1 MSTGAAWIGGPGVL
15 RSSQAHDAGD
25 AINHQQYGSV
35 TGSLMSTPSLDTLP
49 TPTPRALI
57 ADDQPDVL
65 IALRLLLRNAG
76 YQIEAVSSPAEV
88 IEKIQQEQF
97 DLVLMDL
104 NYARDTTSGQEGLD
118 LISNIRRLDSSLPI
132 VVLTAWG
139 SVELAVEVMHRG
151 GRDFVQK
158 PWDNSRLLQSL
169 NTQIELGR
177 KKRQKRSLEAQ
188 TRTLS
193 DKLQQELEDSKEIQ
207 AALLPKGIPH
217 IDGFDIAITWN
228 PARGVG
234 GDYFDVMKFSEHHS
248 ALCIADVA
256 GKGMPAALLMSNVQA
271 VLKSFAN
278 EAAAPGE
285 LCGRVNSVMCDNT
298 VLHRFITCFYA
309 LLDSQNKTLSYTN
322 AGHCPPMLIRNGECL
337 RLREGGPVLGV
348 FPHESYLQADV
359 QLQSGDCL
367 VLFTDGVT
375 EARNA
380 VGKEFSEEQLQ
391 ELLLAGCELNA
402 ADLRDRI
409 MGAVNDYSEGE
420 VYDDATLMV
429 IRVD

>member
-1 MSTGAAWIGGPGVL
+1 M
-15 RSSQAHDAGD
+15 
-25 AINHQQYGSV
+25 
-35 TGSLMSTPSLDTLP
+35 TGSLMHTPSLHTLP
-49 TPTPRALI
+49 PPTPRALI

-65 IALRLLLRNAG
+65 TALRLLLRNAG
-76 YQIEAVSSPAEV
+76 YQTEAVSSPAEV
-88 IEKIQQEQF
+88 LEAIRHGQF

-177 KKRQKRSLEAQ
+177 KKRQKLSLEAQ
-188 TRTLS
+188 SRSLT
-193 DKLQQELEDSKEIQ
+193 DKLQLEIEESKEIQ
-207 AALLPKGIPH
+207 AALLPKEIPR

-228 PARGVG
+228 PARSVG
-234 GDYFDVMKFSEHHS
+234 GDYFDVMKFSEDHS

-256 GKGMPAALLMSNVQA
+256 GKGLPAALLMSNVQA

-278 EAAAPGE
+278 ETAAPGE
-285 LCGRVNSVMCDNT
+285 LCARVNSVMCDNT

-337 RLREGGPVLGV
+337 RLKEGGPVFGV
-348 FPHESYLQADV
+348 FPHEPYVQADV

-375 EARNA
+375 EASNA
-380 VGKEFSEEQLQ
+380 LGKEFGEERLQ
-391 ELLLAGCELNA
+391 KLLLANCHLDAG
-402 ADLRDRI
+402 DLRDRI
-409 MGAVNDYSEGE
+409 MADVNEYSAGE

-429 IRVD
+429 VRVD

>member
-1 MSTGAAWIGGPGVL
+1 VSTAATSIGGTRVPLVS
-15 RSSQAHDAGD
+15 RAQDTSV
-25 AINHQQYGSV
+25 AINHHHYRSV
-35 TGSLMSTPSLDTLP
+35 TGSPMSTPSLDTLP

-65 IALRLLLRNAG
+65 TALRLLLRNAG
-76 YQIEAVSSPAEV
+76 YQIEAVQSPAEV
-88 IEKIQQEQF
+88 IEKIKHERF

-177 KKRQKRSLEAQ
+177 KKRQQRSLDAES
-188 TRTLS
+188 RNLS
-193 DKLQQELEDSKEIQ
+193 DKLQQELEESKEIQ
-207 AALLPKGIPH
+207 AALMPKEIPR

-234 GDYFDVMKFSEHHS
+234 GDYFDVMKFSEHHA

-278 EAAAPGE
+278 ETAAPGE
-285 LCGRVNSVMCDNT
+285 LCARVNSVMCDNT

-322 AGHCPPMLIRNGECL
+322 AGHCPPMLIRGGECL

-348 FPHESYLQADV
+348 FPREPYLQADV

-380 VGKEFSEEQLQ
+380 AGREFSEERLE
-391 ELLLAGCELNA
+391 ELLLAGCQLSA
-402 ADLRDRI
+402 AALRDQI
-409 MGAVNDYSEGE
+409 IEAVNEYSEGE

-429 IRVD
+429 VRVD

>member
-1 MSTGAAWIGGPGVL
+1 MP
-15 RSSQAHDAGD
+15 
-25 AINHQQYGSV
+25 
-35 TGSLMSTPSLDTLP
+35 P
-49 TPTPRALI
+49 PTPRALI

-65 IALRLLLRNAG
+65 TALRLLLRNAG
-76 YQIEAVSSPAEV
+76 YQTEAVSSPAEV
-88 IEKIQQEQF
+88 LEAIKHSQF

-158 PWDNSRLLQSL
+158 PWDNSRLLKSL

-177 KKRQKRSLEAQ
+177 KNRQQQTIDAQ
-188 TRTLS
+188 SRDVS
-193 DKLQQELEDSKEIQ
+193 EKLQQELEDSKEIQ
-207 AALLPKGIPH
+207 AALMPKSLPS
-217 IDGFDIAITWN
+217 IDGFDIAIAWN

-234 GDYFDVMKFSEHHS
+234 GDYFDVMKFSERHT

-271 VLKSFAN
+271 VLKSFASDVA
-278 EAAAPGE
+278 EPGE
-285 LCGRVNSVMCDNT
+285 LCGRVNSVMCENT
-298 VLHRFITCFYA
+298 VTHRFITCFYA
-309 LLDSQNKTLSYTN
+309 LLDAQSKTLLYTN
-322 AGHCPPMLIRNGECL
+322 AGHCPPMLIRDGECL
-337 RLREGGPVLGV
+337 RLKEGGPVLGV
-348 FPHESYLQADV
+348 FPREPYLQADV
-359 QLQSGDCL
+359 SLQSGDCL

-380 VGKEFSEEQLQ
+380 AGKEFGEDLLQ
-391 ELLLAGCELNA
+391 ELLTSNCQLQA

-409 MGAVNDYSEGE
+409 MEAVNEYSDGE
-420 VYDDATLMV
+420 AYDDATLMV
-429 IRVD
+429 VRVD